1 MPAEKAFSITEIID
15 ILHNYDF
22 SKQRRLSFEYIVFKG
37 VNDSLIYAKEIV
49 KLLRGIE
56 CRVNLIRFHAIP
68 NVDLEGVDMET
79 MVAFRDYLTQH
90 GHIIMKR
97 IAFYLSLVLVVL
109 VLASCKKGQKNLFT
123 PTSSGRPYE
132 VLVVVNKP
140 VWDRPAGRALFDVL
154 DTNVPG
160 LPQAERSFR
169 ISNVDPQHFDRV
181 LKIFRN
187 IIIVDIQDIYTQPK
201 LKFSRDVYASPQM
214 IMTIQA
220 PNEDEFEEFVAKNSK
235 VIIDFFV
242 KAEMNRQIALLKQ
255 KHSDVISTK
264 VGSIFD
270 CDIWVPV
277 ELANYKEGKDFLWAS
292 TNRATADMNFVMYS
306 YPYTDKDTFTKDY
319 FIHKRDSVMKANIPG
334 EREGMYMATDSMFVD
349 VEDIV
354 VKGEYAQE
362 ARGLWEMEGDM
373 MGGPFVSHARVD
385 RANGRVVVV
394 EAFIYSP
401 DKLKRNLMRQM
412 EASLYT
418 LRLPNES
425 LIDEIVISGNIPEE
439 KIDTTSRVK

>member
-1 MPAEKAFSITEIID
+1 
-15 ILHNYDF
+15 
-22 SKQRRLSFEYIVFKG
+22 
-37 VNDSLIYAKEIV
+37 
-49 KLLRGIE
+49 
-56 CRVNLIRFHAIP
+56 
-68 NVDLEGVDMET
+68 
-79 MVAFRDYLTQH
+79 
-90 GHIIMKR
+90 MKR

-270 CDIWVPV
+270 CDIWVPI
-277 ELANYKEGKDFLWAS
+277 ELANYKEGKDFPTINNPGMA
-292 TNRATADMNFVMYS
+292 
-306 YPYTDKDTFTKDY
+306 
-319 FIHKRDSVMKANIPG
+319 ANAITL
-334 EREGMYMATDSMFVD
+334 EA
-349 VEDIV
+349 
-354 VKGEYAQE
+354 GEYFV
-362 ARGLWEMEGDM
+362 LGDNRNNSEDSRY
-373 MGGPFVSHARVD
+373 GD
-385 RANGRVVVV
+385 IGRVNKKYITGKLW
-394 EAFIYSP
+394 FQISP
-401 DKLKRNLMRQM
+401 KKDIGPLN
-412 EASLYT
+412 
-418 LRLPNES
+418 N
-425 LIDEIVISGNIPEE
+425 
-439 KIDTTSRVK
+439 